1 MNLSGV
7 ITTNPFEILEGGRTF
22 YKKLYTSK
30 RVDLNGEDSKGF
42 FENENIPKLSGE
54 LKEICEGRVRI
65 EEITEV
71 LKSFKDNKVPGIDGL
86 PAEFYKAFWHLLG
99 ETLVDS
105 LNAAFDSG
113 RLSISQRQGIITLID
128 KKDKDG
134 TLLGNWRPISL
145 LNMDVKLLSK
155 ALAYRIKKILP
166 NIIHSNQSG
175 YVEGRFIGETIRTI
189 DDIMEFTKCEGIG
202 GILAFLRDFE
212 KAFDSVEWIFLHKC
226 LDVFN
231 FGSDFKKWVSLLYND
246 ISSCVSN
253 NGVHSDFFA
262 LERDVRQG
270 DPLSPYLFIAT
281 VEILAIA
288 IRTNNNIRGISIG
301 DQEYKLVQYADDTTG
316 ILKDE
321 ESLKVFLDVLK
332 SYEKV
337 SGLKIN
343 ISSRNCK
350 REVLGLKLPKR
361 PIKCLGVYLTYDYDE
376 FIKLNYRQRLKKM
389 EDTANWWRGRGL
401 TMLGRAQIIKSL
413 LLSKL
418 IYTASMF
425 PVPEEVIK
433 EANRIIFK
441 FLWKG
446 QDRVARKAMI
456 NNFENGGLNVLD
468 FETMVKSPRLAWLRR
483 LLTKPFG
490 GDFLFHC
497 DYEPR
502 EYNIT
507 NKFYGELIQFWAEFR
522 NAFSTEDDSTSIIW
536 NNNNIRINGKPVFY
550 TRFF

>member
-1 MNLSGV
+1 M
-7 ITTNPFEILEGGRTF
+7 
-22 YKKLYTSK
+22 
-30 RVDLNGEDSKGF
+30 
-42 FENENIPKLSGE
+42 
-54 LKEICEGRVRI
+54 
-65 EEITEV
+65 
-71 LKSFKDNKVPGIDGL
+71 
-86 PAEFYKAFWHLLG
+86 
-99 ETLVDS
+99 
-105 LNAAFDSG
+105 
-113 RLSISQRQGIITLID
+113 
-128 KKDKDG
+128 
-134 TLLGNWRPISL
+134 GNWRPISS
-145 LNMDVKLLSK
+145 LNIDVKLLSK

-166 NIIHSNQSG
+166 KIIHSNQSG

-202 GILAFLRDFE
+202 GILAFLDFE
-212 KAFDSVEWIFLHKC
+212 KAFDSIELNFLHKC

-231 FGSDFKKWVSLLYND
+231 FGSDFKKWVSLLYTD

-262 LERDVRQG
+262 LERGVRQG
-270 DPLSPYLFIAT
+270 DPLSPYLFIAA

-288 IRTNNNIRGISIG
+288 IRTNNSIRGISIG

-343 ISSRNCK
+343 ISKSECMWIGASRNCK
-350 REVLGLKLPKR
+350 REVLGLKWPKR

-376 FIKLNYRQRLKKM
+376 FITLNYKQRLKKM

-401 TMLGRAQIIKSL
+401 TMHGRAQIINSL

-418 IYTASMF
+418 IYIASMF

-433 EANRIIFK
+433 EANRIMFK

-456 NNFENGGLNVLD
+456 NNFENGV
-468 FETMVKSPRLAWLRR
+468 
-483 LLTKPFG
+483 
-490 GDFLFHC
+490 
-497 DYEPR
+497 
-502 EYNIT
+502 
-507 NKFYGELIQFWAEFR
+507 
-522 NAFSTEDDSTSIIW
+522 
-536 NNNNIRINGKPVFY
+536 
-550 TRFF
+550 